1 MKIYLLR
8 DKYIH
13 IFIYTHIYIGRQV
26 KKREDKER
34 QREYETSKVSKSDV
48 E

>member
-1 MKIYLLR
+1 MGEEKKKWGDENLFITG
-8 DKYIH
+8 KIH
-13 IFIYTHIYIGRQV
+13 IYS
-26 KKREDKER
+26 KEDKER